1 MTYIS
6 LNSGFKLT
14 GILLCM
20 RKIIHIVDDDAS
32 VRGATS
38 FLLSSH
44 GYSPR
49 IYESGTEFLQQA
61 NLDEG
66 CALLD
71 LHMADMSGL
80 DVLEA
85 LREADT
91 GLPVIMLTGHG
102 DVATAVQALK
112 LGAADFIQKPYDECD
127 LVAAIERA
135 FASGSR
141 DSGRHE
147 AKRAAL
153 QRLERL
159 SPRETQVLRGLLCGM
174 TNKEM
179 ARLLELSPRTVE
191 MHRSTMMA
199 DLGVDAAADAIRIAI
214 AAELAPLDESR
225 AGPVADAAPARPARP
240 AFKLPPPAGAQPLD
254 RILPPVLD
262 ALEACTDGA
271 ILLDRG
277 FDVLFANKEALAMIG
292 PKRDLVGANLWKLFP
307 ATRQTDAFKQLR
319 RAADE
324 GVAVRFDFYCPDLG
338 RWLAVKAAPTSGGL
352 QVGFRDLTSERM
364 ADAAVR
370 QSEER
375 LRLALEA
382 AGDGAWDWDIAKGS
396 FHISSC
402 YVERLVYGEEAKIAG
417 LGEIWRLIHPDDQP
431 IVKEKMEEHLAG
443 RSDSF
448 VCEYRIRS
456 GDGQWRWSLDRG
468 RVVARDPATGA
479 PTRMV
484 GTSTDITTLKSMKRM
499 VAEANAR
506 VAMAQECAGAGLWDY
521 DVRTGAIQLCARSRA
536 MFGLPE
542 GNDPLDIADWKK
554 LIHPDD
560 LAAALIAFDRAVR
573 TGEPYSA
580 RYRVVL
586 PDGSLRWIRGT
597 GKAAGRVDGRTV
609 RMIGLNLDETEQ
621 TLAVEKLERMQAD
634 LLDAGRASAVG
645 TMAAALADELNQP
658 LTAVLNYVQGLKSA
672 MVRAMPARAS
682 DVLPELPDALDR
694 TEASA
699 REATR
704 ILRRIRDKARFDRMR
719 RQPERLSAMI
729 DEAAPVALAGSESSG
744 IRLTVSVAPEAD
756 RVTVDRVQ
764 IQQVII
770 NLVRNAA
777 EAMKEVECDR
787 EIAIRAIVGARGKVE
802 VSVEDQ
808 GKGLPDEI
816 VGQLF
821 FPFVSTKEKSA
832 GIGLAV
838 SRTIVEAHGGRIWAE
853 PAQGGGTSIG
863 FTLEPAGMSE
873 RRLHDQAA

>member
-1 MTYIS
+1 
-6 LNSGFKLT
+6 
-14 GILLCM
+14 M

-61 NLDEG
+61 DLEEG

-71 LHMADMSGL
+71 LRMSDMSGL

-85 LREADT
+85 LIEADA

-112 LGAADFIQKPYDECD
+112 LGATDFIQKPYDEAD
-127 LVAAIERA
+127 LIAAIERA
-135 FASGSR
+135 FASGHRESSR
-141 DSGRHE
+141 KE

-153 QRLERL
+153 ERLERL

-214 AAELAPLDESR
+214 AAELEPLDESR
-225 AGPVADAAPARPARP
+225 SVPVADPVAARPARTP
-240 AFKLPPPAGAQPLD
+240 FKLPPPAGVQPLD

-262 ALEACTDGA
+262 ALEASTDGA

-277 FDVLFANKEALAMIG
+277 FDIVFANKEAVAMIK
-292 PKRDLVGANLWKLFP
+292 PKGEMVGANLWKLFP

-319 RAADE
+319 RAADD
-324 GVAVRFDFYCPDLG
+324 GVSVRFDFYCPDIR
-338 RWLAVKAAPTSGGL
+338 RWLAVKAAPTPGGL
-352 QVGFRDLTSERM
+352 QVSFRDLTNERM

-382 AGDGAWDWDIAKGS
+382 AGDGAWDWDIAKGR

-402 YVERLVYGEEAKIAG
+402 YVERLVYGEEATIAG

-431 IVKEKMEEHLAG
+431 TVKAKMEEHLAG

-468 RVVARDPATGA
+468 RVVERDAVSGA

-484 GTSTDITTLKSMKRM
+484 GTSTDITMLKSMKRI

-506 VAMAQECAGAGLWDY
+506 IAMAQECAGAGLWDY
-521 DVRTGAIQLCARSRA
+521 DVRTGVIQLCARSRA

-542 GNDPLDIADWKK
+542 SNGETLEISAWKK
-554 LIHPDD
+554 VIHPDD
-560 LAAALIAFDRAVR
+560 LAATLIAFDRAVR

-580 RYRVVL
+580 RYRVL
-586 PDGSLRWIRGT
+586 RPDGTLRWIRGT
-597 GKAAGRVDGRTV
+597 GKAAGRVAGRTV

-621 TLAVEKLERMQAD
+621 MQAVDRLERLQAD
-634 LLDAGRASAVG
+634 LLDVGRANAAG

-658 LTAVLNYVQGLKSA
+658 LTAVLNYVQGLKLSMA
-672 MVRAMPARAS
+672 RALPARS
-682 DVLPELPDALDR
+682 SGLPPELPEALER
-694 TEASA
+694 TEESA
-699 REATR
+699 REATL
-704 ILRRIRDKARFDRMR
+704 ILRRIRDKARAHRLR
-719 RQPERLSAMI
+719 RQPEPLSAMI
-729 DEAAPVALAGSESSG
+729 EEAARVALAGTESAG
-744 IRLTVSVAPEAD
+744 IRLAISVAPEAA
-756 RVTVDRVQ
+756 RVLVDRIQ

-777 EAMKEVECDR
+777 EAMAEVEGDR
-787 EIAIRAIVGARGKVE
+787 EIAIHAELNARGKVE
-802 VSVEDQ
+802 VSVNDR
-808 GKGLPDEI
+808 GTGLPDEL
-816 VGQLF
+816 VDQLF
-821 FPFVSTKEKSA
+821 FPFVSTKERNA

-838 SRTIVEAHGGRIWAE
+838 SRNIVEAHGGRIWAE
-853 PAQGGGTSIG
+853 PAPGGGTSIG
-863 FTLEPAGMSE
+863 FTLEPVTSSE
-873 RRLHDQAA
+873 RQLHEEAA